1 MKLAALWIVR
11 DATPN
16 SELVDVVF
24 NIDVH
29 RLGNYVLGAGP
40 GTWEREH
47 HTVFSEKDEAV
58 AEGIRRLVRTGPERE
73 GWINEEAYREFGY
86 GAPDGDSART
96 ARAAATKKEK

>member
-24 NIDVH
+24 EIDVH

-47 HTVFSEKDEAV
+47 HTVFTEKDEAV
-58 AEGIRRLVRTGPERE
+58 AEGIRRLVRIRPERE

-86 GAPDGDSART
+86 GAP
-96 ARAAATKKEK
+96 KES